1 MTHSSSPTRV
11 PVGFRFHPTDEELV
25 GYYLPKKVAAKHIDL
40 DLIRELDLYKLE
52 PWDLQEQC
60 RVDLDASGEKQTD
73 YYFFSRKDKKYPT
86 GNRANRATTAGFWK
100 ATGRDKPICTSKLLV
115 GQQQL
120 IGMRK
125 TLVFYEGRAPHGNK
139 TDWIM
144 HEFRLDDGPGMPA
157 NDDGGW
163 VVCRVFKKTKN
174 FKMKTSCSDERAVS
188 FEGQFGLMPENIMSS
203 PEILS
208 GSASYNPG
216 SLLDFPAAAT
226 CKQEINLDTYNNVVV
241 PSAYHSDP
249 FNAQLAQLAMNKLDC
264 CNHPAMQQPAHELSS
279 GSFHEGQLV
288 GRDISCRTRDTTGS
302 FFTEQYAATTLE
314 NDHHVD
320 SPASSC
326 FFPEAA
332 HCSSTHCNP
341 EEGFLAAYDD
351 SWATTLY
358 ESKAG
363 YKDLLRF
370 PTSTTAVRAAAAGA
384 ADQSLGDVHILFQ
397 LRRQQH
403 SDLIFPSSC
412 VEQLDTWNFN
422 QMYNQKLL

>member
-1 MTHSSSPTRV
+1 MATKRIGSCMSFVSTTVLACLPMYVNINHCMMIFIIPAACCMSCNFSRCIHGWLCCNYFSSS
-11 PVGFRFHPTDEELV
+11 F
-25 GYYLPKKVAAKHIDL
+25 VANS
-40 DLIRELDLYKLE
+40 
-52 PWDLQEQC
+52 W
-60 RVDLDASGEKQTD
+60 
-73 YYFFSRKDKKYPT
+73 
-86 GNRANRATTAGFWK
+86 
-100 ATGRDKPICTSKLLV
+100 
-115 GQQQL
+115 QL
-120 IGMRK
+120 IMRFSGTSQNGTAACGLLSSAAARRDWK
-125 TLVFYEGRAPHGNK
+125 VSIYIFLHALVQ
-139 TDWIM
+139 
-144 HEFRLDDGPGMPA
+144 
-157 NDDGGW
+157 DDGGW

-208 GSASYNPG
+208 GSVSYNPG
-216 SLLDFPAAAT
+216 SLLDFPAAAAA

-264 CNHPAMQQPAHELSS
+264 CNHAAMQQPAHELSS

-288 GRDISCRTRDTTGS
+288 GRDISCRSRDTTGS

-320 SPASSC
+320 SPASTC

-332 HCSSTHCNP
+332 HCSSSHCNP

-370 PTSTTAVRAAAAGA
+370 PTSTAAVRAAAAGA

-412 VEQLDTWNFN
+412 VEQLDNWNFN
-422 QMYNQKLL
+422 QIYNQKML